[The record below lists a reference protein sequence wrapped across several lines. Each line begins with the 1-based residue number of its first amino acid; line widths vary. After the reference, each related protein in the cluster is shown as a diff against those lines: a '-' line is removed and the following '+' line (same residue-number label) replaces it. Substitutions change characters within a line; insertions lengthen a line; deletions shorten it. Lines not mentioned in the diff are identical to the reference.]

1 MKIIVCIFFT
11 AVTTAFFTINYLK
24 IDRQSG
30 LSQSVK
36 KSDSEYL
43 LESSKNSEQTFT
55 NNVDN
60 QESTRGSIDSLIETQ
75 TALLNTLKNMNNR
88 LTELENRLNLLE
100 PQATPSAQ
108 SLARPITQ
116 AQLQAAI
123 SDSNARQDFMQAE
136 NTFYSQGHDPAWDTQ
151 MTSALEDV
159 ETVLRSTF
167 DDSVQIS
174 AQECRSDSCRVEFSL
189 ERDDISLHPLMLA
202 AQGSSKMFFDE
213 QIINGQKKT
222 IVIYQR

>member
-1 MKIIVCIFFT
+1 MKIIVSIFFT
-11 AVTTAFFTINYLK
+11 AIITAFFTMSYLK
-24 IDRQSG
+24 ID
-30 LSQSVK
+30 SQSSASHSVR
-36 KSDSEYL
+36 KSDPEHK
-43 LESSKNSEQTFT
+43 LESDLNSEQTLA
-55 NNVDN
+55 NNIN
-60 QESTRGSIDSLIETQ
+60 SQASTRGDIDSLIETQ

-88 LTELENRLNLLE
+88 LTEVENRLNLLE
-100 PQATPSAQ
+100 PQAMPSTQ
-108 SLARPITQ
+108 SLARPIPQ

-136 NTFYSQGHDPAWDTQ
+136 NSFYSQGHDPAWDAH

-159 ETVLRSTF
+159 ETVLRGTF

-189 ERDDISLHPLMLA
+189 EQDDISLHPLMLA

-213 QIINGQKKT
+213 QVINGQKKT